1 MKMKMKRII
10 TTLLVMAFVATM
22 LPPVSVYAATETI
35 EVTVNVDGFEI
46 TTEALQEA
54 GTVLVPFSFLEEAI
68 GAIASFNPRTRRISI
83 DTAAFAFRMEVG
95 RRGYTRNG
103 AARQLPV
110 APRLVEGVPFV
121 PMEPIITGIGGVI
134 GVDLLTS
141 TLTITYFSAITGR
154 VAIGGSTTLHPFMQE
169 AADFLSELNTG
180 LTVTVAAGGSGAG
193 ETGVVNRTINIG
205 MISRSLGSA
214 FQGRI
219 RRVIPVAHD
228 AVAIV
233 VHPSNPITDLSME
246 DARAIFMGE
255 ITNWNEVGGNNAP
268 IIIHTRAPGSGTGD
282 TVNDMLLGSGNT
294 VVATATP
301 HVSNGLQRG
310 AVAADA
316 NSIGFL
322 SVGYLDA
329 TVSGV
334 TLGGIAPTFE
344 TVTSGAYPLG
354 RNLYLL
360 SENRPA
366 GASARVIDFIR
377 TTHAQQEFIVG
388 AEFLGIR
395 PLN

>member
-1 MKMKMKRII
+1 MKVKRII
-10 TTLLVMAFVATM
+10 ATLLITAFVAAL
-22 LPPVSVYAATETI
+22 LPAVPVYAATETLS
-35 EVTVNVDGFEI
+35 VTVNVDGFEI
-46 TTEALQEA
+46 TTEAVQES
-54 GTVLVPFSFLEEAI
+54 GTILVPFSFLEEAV
-68 GAIASFNPRTRRISI
+68 GAIASYNPRNRRINI

-95 RRGYTRNG
+95 RRSYARNG
-103 AARQLPV
+103 STRQLAV
-110 APRLVEGVPFV
+110 APRLVDGVPFV
-121 PMEPIITGIGGVI
+121 PMEPIITGIGGTI
-134 GVDLLTS
+134 GVDLATA
-141 TLTITYFSAITGR
+141 TLTVTYFSDITGR
-154 VAIGGSTTLHPFMQE
+154 VTIGGSTTLHPFMQE
-169 AADFLSELNTG
+169 AADFLGELNSG

-219 RRVIPVAHD
+219 RRVIPVGHD

-233 VHPSNPITDLSME
+233 VHPRNSVSDLSIE
-246 DARAIFMGE
+246 DARAIFLGE

-294 VVATATP
+294 VVGTATP

-310 AVAADA
+310 AVAADVNA
-316 NSIGFL
+316 IGFL

-329 TVSGV
+329 TVKGL
-334 TLGGIAPTFE
+334 TLGGVAPTFE
-344 TVTSGAYPLG
+344 TVTGGAYPLG

-360 SENRPA
+360 SENRPT

-377 TTHAQQEFIVG
+377 TTHAQQEFVVG